1 MSKTKVAII
10 GSGNIGTDL
19 MFKVL
24 RLSDTLEVAALA
36 GIDPLSD
43 GLARAARLGIA
54 TTHEG
59 VDGLIALD
67 SFADIDIVFD
77 ATSAKAHVANAAKLA
92 AHGKKVVDLTP
103 AAIGPYVVPPVNL
116 DAHLERDVTN
126 VNMVT
131 CGGQATIPVV
141 AAVSRVTEVPY
152 AEIVAS
158 IASKSAGPGTRA
170 NIDEFTETT
179 AAAIEDVGGAG
190 RGKAV
195 IILNPAEPPLIMR
208 DSVFCLVGDASH
220 DAIRTS
226 VKDMVA
232 RVAGYVP
239 GYRLKQDVQFT
250 ALAPDDPVRTLLP
263 EGSPVVTTKVSV
275 FLEVEGA
282 AHYLPAYA
290 GNLDIMTSAAL
301 QVAESMAARKH
312 EDAEPAAAKV
322 YQ

>member
-1 MSKTKVAII
+1 MSRTKVAVI

-19 MFKVL
+19 MLKVI
-24 RLSDTLEVAALA
+24 RLSETLEMAALV
-36 GIDPLSD
+36 GIDPESD
-43 GLARAARLGIA
+43 GLARARKHGVRSVDN
-54 TTHEG
+54 G
-59 VDGLIALD
+59 VDGLIELD
-67 SFADIDIVFD
+67 DFDEIEIIFD
-77 ATSAKAHVANAAKLA
+77 ATSAKAHEANAAKLEPL
-92 AHGKKVVDLTP
+92 GKQLIDLTP

-116 DAHLERDVTN
+116 TEHLGAKN

-141 AAVSRVTEVPY
+141 AAISQITPVPY

-179 AAAIEDVGGAG
+179 SAAIEAVGGAG
-190 RGKAV
+190 RGKAI

-208 DSVFCLVGDASH
+208 DTVLALIGDADR
-220 DAIRTS
+220 DAIRESINTMI
-226 VKDMVA
+226 DQVA
-232 RVAGYVP
+232 AYVP
-239 GYRLKQDVQFT
+239 GYRLKQDVQFRELGSDEPVHT
-250 ALAPDDPVRTLLP
+250 LVPD
-263 EGSPVVTTKVSV
+263 GSPQVTHQVTV

-301 QVAESMAARKH
+301 RVAESLAARLNAR
-312 EDAEPAAAKV
+312 EAV
-322 YQ
+322 